1 MAEENTNKTS
11 TGTDGTTSRSVRF
24 LNDLVEDIKAGIDDV
39 NTDFSKV
46 VVYRLRHY
54 KRPLTSEI
62 VVKVQNIVNHSL
74 AAAQHGSTDSFK
86 RIQMEVNDLWKYLKF
101 GDMVFQEKY
110 TEKKQ

>member
-1 MAEENTNKTS
+1 MAKENTNKTS
-11 TGTDGTTSRSVRF
+11 ANNDDKTSKSVRF
-24 LNDLVEDIKAGIDDV
+24 PNDLIEEINAGIDAI

-46 VVYRLRHY
+46 VVYKLRHY
-54 KRPLTSEI
+54 NRPLTSEI
-62 VVKVQNIVNHSL
+62 VVKIQNIVNHSL
-74 AAAQHGSTDSFK
+74 AAARHGSTEPFK